1 MRRPG
6 RLSEWACPDGIA
18 TDVHDPGHSLDSAPA
33 KHPPPPS
40 LAPGA
45 LGRQSV
51 SMRNSENPLMTE
63 GAERILRWSF
73 MIPLLLLVGAIVYV
87 ALAQ

>member
-1 MRRPG
+1 VRLRR
-6 RLSEWACPDGIA
+6 
-18 TDVHDPGHSLDSAPA
+18 
-33 KHPPPPS
+33 
-40 LAPGA
+40 GA
-45 LGRQSV
+45 LGHHTGQTV
-51 SMRNSENPLMTE
+51 PIRNGENPLMTE